1 MHPSPT
7 DGAPNPTPLEAEVVK
22 SEKPSLIA
30 EAFAAVGTKGPQAHV
45 VQVADRMPPDLR
57 AEFVAA
63 VNDPSV
69 PAAGLARAVTARGYE
84 IAQQSIS
91 RFRLDGK
98 VLA

>member
-1 MHPSPT
+1 M
-7 DGAPNPTPLEAEVVK
+7 VK
-22 SEKPSLIA
+22 SETKTSLTA
-30 EAFAAVGTKGPQAHV
+30 QAYELVGNRGPRADV
-45 VQVADRMPPDLR
+45 VKIADRMPPDLR

-63 VNDPSV
+63 VNDRNV
-69 PAAGLARAVTARGYE
+69 PAAGLARAVSARGYE

>member
-1 MHPSPT
+1 M
-7 DGAPNPTPLEAEVVK
+7 K
-22 SEKPSLIA
+22 SEPKPTLSA
-30 EAFAAVGTKGPQAHV
+30 QAFESVGRRGPQADV
-45 VQVADRMPPDLR
+45 VKVADRMPPDLR

-63 VNDPSV
+63 VNDHTV

>member
-1 MHPSPT
+1 
-7 DGAPNPTPLEAEVVK
+7 
-22 SEKPSLIA
+22 
-30 EAFAAVGTKGPQAHV
+30 
-45 VQVADRMPPDLR
+45 MPPDLR

-63 VNDPSV
+63 VNDQTV